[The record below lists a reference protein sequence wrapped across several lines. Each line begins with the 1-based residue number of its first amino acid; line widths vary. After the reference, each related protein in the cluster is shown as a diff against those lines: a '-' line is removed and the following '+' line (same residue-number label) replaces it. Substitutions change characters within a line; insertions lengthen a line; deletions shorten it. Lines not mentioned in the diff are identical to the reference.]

1 MSGPDDDL
9 FGDFHPERSEVEE
22 LQRFREALLR
32 RVSEAIEQD
41 EIPEDLVPLLLV
53 EIAVTFRATMYTFAA
68 EKPLN
73 SGLKLDLDRFR
84 RDIDH
89 VVRAARK
96 DADEFIAAAKRAKA
110 GELPDEPE

>member
-1 MSGPDDDL
+1 M
-9 FGDFHPERSEVEE
+9 V
-22 LQRFREALLR
+22 
-32 RVSEAIEQD
+32 
-41 EIPEDLVPLLLV
+41 LLV
-53 EIAVTFRATMYTFAA
+53 LRPRPTESSATLPTNFVGTFAA
-68 EKPLN
+68 EKPSN

-96 DADEFIAAAKRAKA
+96 DADEFIAAAKKAKA